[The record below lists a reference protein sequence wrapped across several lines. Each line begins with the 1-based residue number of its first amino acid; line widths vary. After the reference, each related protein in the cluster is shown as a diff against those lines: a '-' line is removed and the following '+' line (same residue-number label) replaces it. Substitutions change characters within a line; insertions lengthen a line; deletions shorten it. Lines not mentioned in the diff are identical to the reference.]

1 MSILTTRKAVKVF
14 QKNHQI
20 SRHILN
26 QILTDTMKAPS
37 SFNLQPW
44 HFVVIETIAGKK
56 KLQPCLYGNQS
67 QLETSSAMILIL
79 GNTQKNETKEA
90 ILRPSFALQKIPTD
104 IQNQLLKR
112 IHLVYSNQTKTE
124 LQNELFLECGI
135 VALQL
140 MLAAQSYGY
149 DTCPIG
155 GFNHKI
161 INQILSID
169 PKYIPTL
176 IVAIGK
182 PLSSHQTSDT
192 FRLPFNQITTY
203 L

>member
-1 MSILTTRKAVKVF
+1 MSILTTRKAVKLF

-20 SRHILN
+20 PRHILN
-26 QILTDTMKAPS
+26 QILTNTMKAPS

-44 HFVVIETIAGKK
+44 HFVVIETITGKK

-90 ILRPSFALQKIPTD
+90 ILKPYFSLQKIPTN
-104 IQNQLLKR
+104 IQNKLLKR
-112 IHLVYSNQTKTE
+112 IDLVYSNQTKIE
-124 LQNELFLECGI
+124 LQNELYLECGI

-140 MLAAQSYGY
+140 MLAAQSCGY

-161 INQILSID
+161 INQNLSID

-182 PLSSHQTSDT
+182 PFSSHQTSDT